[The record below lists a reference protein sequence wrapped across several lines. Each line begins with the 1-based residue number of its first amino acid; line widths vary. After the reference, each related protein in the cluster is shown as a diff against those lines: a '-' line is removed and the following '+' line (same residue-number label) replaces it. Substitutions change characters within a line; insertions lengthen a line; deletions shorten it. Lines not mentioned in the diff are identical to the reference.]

1 MGPWDEVALESLAWH
16 WGEAYAVSRPE
27 PDVWLA
33 QRRDTRE
40 MLRAGSAEELRDVI
54 LADYVARPVSRDVSR
69 GQ

>member
-16 WGEAYAVSRPE
+16 WGDAYAVSCLE
-27 PDVWLA
+27 PGVWLA

-40 MLRAGSAEELRDVI
+40 TLRAASPEELRDVI
-54 LADYVARPVSRDVSR
+54 LADYTARPVSRELE